1 LTPPTFLIAGETGA
15 LSWYSIKRAPLMTFL
30 TRRDV
35 LCTLLSASIG
45 GILPASQQD
54 TSGATSSTKGIER
67 HDFEA
72 VRNRILK
79 AIASGAATGV
89 AVAVAH
95 GGRIIREEGFGWENR
110 EAAIRAT
117 ARTPFSL
124 ASLTKPFTAT
134 LLMTLVA
141 EGRLSLDDSAN
152 QHLAKSKIVGKNGNA
167 DAATVRLLGAH
178 VSGLPSMFEE
188 YDRNEANLALSSE
201 ALLRE
206 YGSLAYPPGS
216 CYEYSNLGFA
226 ALGAI
231 ASSLTGVDFGTLMTQ
246 RVLIPL
252 GLDDSFFDTDVARLS
267 TGAARY
273 DPSGNPIPYY
283 TTSTPASGELYAS
296 AHDLAQFA
304 MFNMKN
310 RDRAQILDDRWIDE
324 LHEPVF
330 KGPSGIA
337 TTFGWFTG
345 HLDSGVPVI
354 FKSGGQRG
362 VATALYMVPS
372 ENLACL
378 VLTNRSDGRDL
389 CISVCNEILASFL
402 PEWRQPEETSGP
414 APSKFV
420 VTPSLGGRWQGTLT
434 NGGATMQVG
443 LNIESSDLATLELDG
458 KPAEKISEMY
468 GEGAAFTGVS
478 AGLID
483 SADARRTGVKVVK
496 IKLVPYRG
504 MLAGRIL
511 ATDSK
516 SVTLPYVLSQHR
528 VPA

>member
-1 LTPPTFLIAGETGA
+1 
-15 LSWYSIKRAPLMTFL
+15 MTSL

-35 LCTLLSASIG
+35 LRTLLSASIG
-45 GILPASQQD
+45 GILPASQKD
-54 TSGATSSTKGIER
+54 ANGAASFTAGIER
-67 HDFEA
+67 PDFEP
-72 VRNRILK
+72 VRNGILK

-95 GGRIIREEGFGWENR
+95 GGRTIWEEGFGWANR
-110 EAAIRAT
+110 EAALRAT
-117 ARTPFSL
+117 ARTPFTL
-124 ASLTKPFTAT
+124 ASITKPFTAA

-141 EGRLSLDDSAN
+141 EGKLSLDESAN
-152 QHLAKSKIVGKNGNA
+152 KHLAKSKIVDNNGNA

-178 VSGLPSMFEE
+178 ASGLPGMFEE
-188 YDRNEANLALSSE
+188 YDRIEAHLALSPE

-206 YGSLAYPPGS
+206 YGCLAYPPGS
-216 CYEYSNLGFA
+216 CYEYSNIGFA

-231 ASSLTGVDFGTLMTQ
+231 ASSLTGVDFGTLMAQ
-246 RVLIPL
+246 RVLAPL
-252 GLDDSFFDTDVARLS
+252 GLGDSFFDTLVARLS

-273 DPSGNPIPYY
+273 DASGSPIPYY

-296 AHDLAQFA
+296 AHDLAKFA

-310 RDRAQILDDRWIDE
+310 RDRTQILDDRWIDE
-324 LHEPVF
+324 LHKPVF
-330 KGPSGIA
+330 SGPSGVA
-337 TTFGWFTG
+337 TTFGWFRG

-362 VATALYMVPS
+362 AATALYMVPS

-378 VLTNRSDGRDL
+378 VLTNRSEGGEL
-389 CISVCNEILASFL
+389 CTSVCNHVLASFL
-402 PEWRQPEETSGP
+402 PEWRPPEETSGP

-420 VTPSLGGRWQGTLT
+420 VTPSLLGRWQGTLT
-434 NGGATMQVG
+434 NGGAKMQVR
-443 LNIESSDLATLELDG
+443 LNIESSDSAALELDG
-458 KPAEKISEMY
+458 QPAEKISEMY
-468 GEGAAFTGVS
+468 SEGVAFTGVS

-483 SADARRTGVKVVK
+483 SPDARRTGVKALK

-511 ATDSK
+511 ATDFK
-516 SVTLPYVLSQHR
+516 SVTLPYVLNLNR